1 MKMMSKRKILLLKE
15 YFKKEPSV
23 ILAFLFGSFAKG
35 REMEESDVDIAIYLK
50 EKRKR
55 AKIYRELCHILE
67 REVDLIDLEE
77 APASLVSNIFK
88 TGIPLAIKD
97 ERLYWELYLKM
108 SNEAEDFLEFV
119 EDFWK
124 IYKAAKSLSIEAKE
138 RLRIRY
144 QFLDRELKFLEDF
157 SKLSFQEYSEDETKR
172 RNIERWAECIINA
185 LIDIA
190 KIVLASERKPIP
202 KSYGDALLHFG
213 FLVGLNKK
221 EAEDFSSFADLRN
234 ILAHEYLEVIYER
247 IQEFIKKFPLFYEKI
262 FAFLEDYLK
271 K

>member
-1 MKMMSKRKILLLKE
+1 MLESKKFKALKRYLE
-15 YFKKEPSV
+15 KEPSV
-23 ILAFLFGSFAKG
+23 VLAFLFGSFATG
-35 REMEESDVDIAIYLK
+35 REMKESDVDIAIYLK
-50 EKRKR
+50 EKEKR
-55 AKIYRELCHILE
+55 ARIYRELCHILE

-77 APASLVSNIFK
+77 APASLVSHIFK

-138 RLRIRY
+138 RLRIRF

-157 SKLSFQEYSEDETKR
+157 SKLSFQEYTEDETKR
-172 RNIERWAECIINA
+172 RNIERWTECIINA

-190 KIVLASERKPIP
+190 KIVLASEKKTIP
-202 KSYGDALLHFG
+202 RSYGDALFDFAILI
-213 FLVGLNKK
+213 GLNKEK
-221 EAEDFSSFADLRN
+221 AEEFSEFADLRN
-234 ILAHEYLEVIYER
+234 ILVHEYLEVLYEK
-247 IQEFIKKFPLFYEKI
+247 IQNFIKKFPAFYQKI
-262 FAFLEDYLK
+262 SVFLEDYLK

>member
-1 MKMMSKRKILLLKE
+1 MRKKILLLKE
-15 YFKKEPSV
+15 YFKKEPLI
-23 ILAFLFGSFAKG
+23 ILAFLFGSFASK
-35 REMEESDVDIAIYLK
+35 REMKESDVDIAIYLK
-50 EKRKR
+50 EKQKR

-119 EDFWK
+119 ENFWK
-124 IYKAAKSLSIEAKE
+124 IKQGAKSLSKEAKE
-138 RLRIRY
+138 RLMIRID
-144 QFLDRELKFLEDF
+144 FLKDEWEKVDKFKDLTLE
-157 SKLSFQEYSEDETKR
+157 EYSKNWEKR
-172 RNIERWAECIINA
+172 KIIERWAECIINA

-190 KIVLASERKPIP
+190 KIILASEKKSIP
-202 KSYGDALLHFG
+202 RSYEDALFDFG
-213 FLVGLNKK
+213 ILIGLDK
-221 EAEDFSSFADLRN
+221 EMAEEFSGFATLRN
-234 ILAHEYLEVIYER
+234 ILAHEYLEVTYER
-247 IQEFIKKFPLFYEKI
+247 IQEFIKKFPLFYKKI
-262 FAFLEDYLK
+262 FTFLEDYLK

>member
-1 MKMMSKRKILLLKE
+1 MGKSKKIKALKR
-15 YFKKEPSV
+15 YFEKKPEV
-23 ILAFLFGSFAKG
+23 ILAFLFGSFAKR
-35 REMEESDVDIAIYLK
+35 REMKESDVDIAIYLK
-50 EKRKR
+50 EKEKR
-55 AKIYRELCHILE
+55 ARIYRELCHILE

-97 ERLYWELYLKM
+97 EKLYWELYLRM

-124 IYKAAKSLSIEAKE
+124 IYKTAKSLSIEARE
-138 RLRIRY
+138 RLRIRF

-190 KIVLASERKPIP
+190 KIVLASEKKSIP
-202 KSYGDALLHFG
+202 RSYEDALFDFG
-213 FLVGLNKK
+213 ILVGLNK
-221 EAEDFSSFADLRN
+221 EMAEELSGFAVLRN
-234 ILAHEYLEVIYER
+234 ILVHEYLEVTYER
-247 IQEFIKKFPLFYEKI
+247 IQVFIKKFPLFY
-262 FAFLEDYLK
+262 
-271 K
+271 